1 MNAMEILV
9 IILSIFLAIF
19 LLIATVL
26 ALLLIRVTLQIRRV
40 TVKAEQAA
48 STMEN
53 FMKNATNVA
62 SKAFLGKMIV
72 KAVKS
77 ASSKRKGGT
86 K

>member
-9 IILSIFLAIF
+9 IILSTFLAVF

-40 TVKAEQAA
+40 TAKAEQAA
-48 STMEN
+48 NTMEHLT
-53 FMKNATNVA
+53 KNVSSVA
-62 SKAFLGKMIV
+62 SKAFVGKMIM

-77 ASSKRKGGT
+77 VSSKRKGET